1 MKRAYAVSQ
10 YGKCYEQYCKEYL
23 PQQAKEIFDKAEQY
37 YKEFV
42 KNDMPDLGENLMAK
56 NMLDWFTILSFYEA
70 SDHKLDGEVLLKI
83 KRKAAD
89 KMRFLGKFVN
99 GNKSQWPYKM
109 FEKTYVNFNKMKK
122 EHQDKGEWMDTW
134 DVKINP
140 DYRTEGFNFYLI
152 GCPIAKHARE
162 HGYDKLLPYLCK
174 TDHYLAEVMHAR
186 LIRTQTEALGGDHC
200 DYWYV
205 GDESPA
211 LAEYKD
217 LEQI

>member
-23 PQQAKEIFDKAEQY
+23 LQQAKGIFDNAEQY

-83 KRKAAD
+83 KQKAAD

-99 GNKSQWPYKM
+99 
-109 FEKTYVNFNKMKK
+109 
-122 EHQDKGEWMDTW
+122 
-134 DVKINP
+134 
-140 DYRTEGFNFYLI
+140 
-152 GCPIAKHARE
+152 
-162 HGYDKLLPYLCK
+162 
-174 TDHYLAEVMHAR
+174 
-186 LIRTQTEALGGDHC
+186 
-200 DYWYV
+200 
-205 GDESPA
+205 
-211 LAEYKD
+211 
-217 LEQI
+217 

>member
-83 KRKAAD
+83 KQKAAD

-99 GNKSQWPYKM
+99 GNKS
-109 FEKTYVNFNKMKK
+109 
-122 EHQDKGEWMDTW
+122 
-134 DVKINP
+134 
-140 DYRTEGFNFYLI
+140 R
-152 GCPIAKHARE
+152 
-162 HGYDKLLPYLCK
+162 
-174 TDHYLAEVMHAR
+174 
-186 LIRTQTEALGGDHC
+186 
-200 DYWYV
+200 
-205 GDESPA
+205 
-211 LAEYKD
+211 
-217 LEQI
+217 